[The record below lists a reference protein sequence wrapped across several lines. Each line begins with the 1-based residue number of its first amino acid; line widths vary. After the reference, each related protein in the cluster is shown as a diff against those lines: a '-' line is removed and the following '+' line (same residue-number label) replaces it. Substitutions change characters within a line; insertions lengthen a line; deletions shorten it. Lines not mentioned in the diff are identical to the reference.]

1 MRKIPKAKKYWQ
13 IGRETQKLAAARH
26 QVKTLQKGA
35 KLARTLDK
43 S

>member
-1 MRKIPKAKKYWQ
+1 M
-13 IGRETQKLAAARH
+13 GREAEKLVAASR
-26 QVKTLQKGA
+26 QVKKLQKGA